1 VTPREAFG
9 PADTSRGIR
18 VRPAT
23 PDDAAGVVAVLTPII
38 ESRRYTVFDTPFTV
52 EHEREFIARFPA
64 RGIFNVA
71 VDETSGAIVG
81 LQNLE
86 PVAPYTGAM
95 DHVASCGTYVDLQ
108 RRREGIASRLFAVSL
123 AAARE
128 KAYEK
133 IFTLVRADNPAAL
146 HTYLRHGFTVVGTAR
161 RHVRIDGE
169 YIDEVLIERIL

>member
-1 VTPREAFG
+1 M
-9 PADTSRGIR
+9 SSSIH

-23 PDDAAGVVAVLTPII
+23 PDDAAGIVAVLTPII
-38 ESRRYTVFDTPFTV
+38 ESRRFTVFDTPFTV
-52 EHEREFIARFPA
+52 EQEREFIARFPE

-71 VDETSGAIVG
+71 VDETTGTIVG

-95 DHVASCGTYVDLQ
+95 DHVASCGTYVDLT
-108 RRREGIASRLFAVSL
+108 RRRQGIAARLFAASI
-123 AAARE
+123 AAASV
-128 KAYEK
+128 KGYEK

-146 HTYLRHGFTVVGTAR
+146 QTYLRHGFVIIGTAR

-169 YIDEVLIERIL
+169 YIDEILIERVL